1 MTKTEAYCTAG
12 RISAK
17 GNPKESWRKVEK
29 KRLTGVGVRIREEDE
44 RNFEATSSG
53 V

>member
-12 RISAK
+12 RISAS

-29 KRLTGVGVRIREEDE
+29 KRLTDVGARVREDE
-44 RNFEATSSG
+44 VRNFEATS
-53 V
+53 